1 MKTLAIPYSVT
12 QGLLEFLAYEP
23 FYHSTVWR
31 SLLHGPLEGKHPE
44 GSLPL
49 RSLMQG
55 VMLRRTKAHVGQSS
69 PITCAYVCNYESI
82 HTYIYSYMPNMHSC
96 EQTTQRDCM

>member
-1 MKTLAIPYSVT
+1 MI

-23 FYHSTVWR
+23 FYHSNVWR
-31 SLLHGPLEGKHPE
+31 GLLHGPLESNHPE

-55 VMLRRTKAHVGQSS
+55 VMLRRTKAHVGMS
-69 PITCAYVCNYESI
+69 VCNPS
-82 HTYIYSYMPNMHSC
+82 SV
-96 EQTTQRDCM
+96 